1 MASRDKWDV
10 EISAGQPLLDVDL
23 ASLWRYRDLV
33 GMLVHRD
40 FVALYKQTLLGPLWY
55 VLQPLITTAIFTL
68 VFSQIANIPTDNL
81 PPFLFYLTGLVI
93 WNCLA
98 TGVSKTSDIFAVNA
112 GIFGKVYFPRLTVPV
127 AVIITNMAAFAIQ
140 LLVVAGVLILFTLRG
155 IPVKPTLWLFAI
167 PFLVLYVAAL
177 ALGTGMLLSSVVTR
191 FRDLIFVVGFG
202 MQLWMYATPV
212 VYPLSQVPERWQWLI
227 TLNPM
232 TPVVEIFRKAVLGNG
247 TIHASHILTSVCVT
261 SVVFFMGLLMFSRTH
276 RNSIDTV

>member
-1 MASRDKWDV
+1 TAS
-10 EISAGQPLLDVDL
+10 
-23 ASLWRYRDLV
+23 
-33 GMLVHRD
+33 
-40 FVALYKQTLLGPLWY
+40 
-55 VLQPLITTAIFTL
+55 FTL

-177 ALGTGMLLSSVVTR
+177 ALGTGMLLSSIVTR

-202 MQLWMYATPV
+202 TQLWMYATPV
-212 VYPLSQVPERWQWLI
+212 VYPLSQVPERWQ
-227 TLNPM
+227 
-232 TPVVEIFRKAVLGNG
+232 
-247 TIHASHILTSVCVT
+247 
-261 SVVFFMGLLMFSRTH
+261 
-276 RNSIDTV
+276 